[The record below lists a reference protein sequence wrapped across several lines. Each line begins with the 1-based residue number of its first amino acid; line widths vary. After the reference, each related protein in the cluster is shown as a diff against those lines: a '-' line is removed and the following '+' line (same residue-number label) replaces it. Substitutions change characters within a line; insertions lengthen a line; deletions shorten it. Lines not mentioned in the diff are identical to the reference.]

1 MNKTFEVIFVND
13 CSKDNSY
20 KVLKNIHEKNQDV
33 IVIDLM
39 KNYGQQN
46 ALMCGF
52 NYCKGKYIITLDDDL
67 QNPPEEIPKLY
78 QKIIDGYD
86 VVLGTYQIKH
96 HNPYK
101 NIGSYIVRKL
111 NNRIF
116 STENKIKFSSF
127 RILKKS
133 IIDEIKFM
141 RTPFPY
147 ISGMILSV
155 TSSIANVEIDHFPRK
170 HGESHYNFKKLI
182 NLSFNLLINYSSIPL
197 RFIGA
202 LGLIVS
208 LLSFSLGCSYILRKL
223 GGKGSGQI
231 AMSIF
236 EEVNKITQEWEI
248 EGYLNDIVKVGEF
261 FSKYKVLGTS
271 DEVIDFVNRGYYIHY
286 TLHFNAKNKYKR
298 ANKFKSFN
306 IPLEAHA
313 NPTLG

>member
-1 MNKTFEVIFVND
+1 MEREDMKDFSVVIPVFNSEKSLTELFERLKRVFNSMNNTFEVIFVND

-20 KVLKNIHEKNQDV
+20 EVLKNIYEKNQDV

-52 NYCKGKYIITLDDDL
+52 NYCNGKYIITIDDDL

-78 QKIIDGYD
+78 QKIIEGYD
-86 VVLGTYQIKH
+86 AVLGTYHSKQ

-101 NIGSYIVRKL
+101 NIGSYVIRKL
-111 NNRIF
+111 NNKIF
-116 STENKIKFSSF
+116 STEDKIKFSSF
-127 RILKKS
+127 RIVKKS

-170 HGESHYNFKKLI
+170 YGKSNYNFKKLI

-197 RFIGA
+197 RFIGT
-202 LGLIVS
+202 LGLIISV
-208 LLSFSLGCSYILRKL
+208 LSFSLGCIYILRKL
-223 GGKGSGQI
+223 
-231 AMSIF
+231 F
-236 EEVNKITQEWEI
+236 
-248 EGYLNDIVKVGEF
+248 
-261 FSKYKVLGTS
+261 LGTPPAGWTTIVVLIS
-271 DEVIDFVNRGYYIHY
+271 FYNAILLIIFFILGEYISRILRELSNYRQFTIREV
-286 TLHFNAKNKYKR
+286 LK
-298 ANKFKSFN
+298 
-306 IPLEAHA
+306 
-313 NPTLG
+313 